1 MNKEFFQPRGLY
13 CLLMTW
19 DPELPDAPSTTIDLN
34 SFISKAVGGGGS
46 DTLGRL
52 RHKFKSSD
60 GKAYGNIFPEVAP
73 LVFPQIDQLA
83 SDKDAQKKFANLKRK
98 KEFVGGYLD
107 KRAQAKF
114 AAENPDSHLSQG
126 PKPTFSSR
134 YADPNHAASSGD
146 PLALIT
152 AGRFTMEKLN
162 DMRGRG
168 AGRSVD
174 QYQYQDQYQ
183 ERRDY
188 GSNPPA
194 PHGKP
199 FGLFDAINTI
209 RDLRSPQNGASRQDG
224 ASHGGPAVGVPVG
237 RGLDRS
243 AGGPEGTSNPIAKLL
258 KKKVLYLAIVNM
270 PSEDEMSRAREAL
283 RQAA

>member
-1 MNKEFFQPRGLY
+1 
-13 CLLMTW
+13 MTW
-19 DPELPDAPSTTIDLN
+19 NPELPDAPATTIDLN
-34 SFISKAVGGGGS
+34 SFISKAASGGGS

-83 SDKDAQKKFANLKRK
+83 SDQDAEKKFAKMKKK
-98 KEFVGGYLD
+98 KEFVAGYMD

-114 AAENPDSHLSQG
+114 VSYPLQIITGLHELTIVSSQAAEHPDSHLTQG
-126 PKPTFSSR
+126 PKPTFTSR

-152 AGRFTMEKLN
+152 GGHLTMNKLSS
-162 DMRGRG
+162 MKGRG
-168 AGRSVD
+168 TGGLTD
-174 QYQYQDQYQ
+174 QYQGRD
-183 ERRDY
+183 DY

-194 PHGKP
+194 PHGRP

-209 RDLRSPQNGASRQDG
+209 RDLRSPQNGAQHAGYAPYAAD
-224 ASHGGPAVGVPVG
+224 ASGG
-237 RGLDRS
+237 RGLDRLAARREDS
-243 AGGPEGTSNPIAKLL
+243 GSIGPLTPLAKLL
-258 KKKVLYLAIVNM
+258 KKV
-270 PSEDEMSRAREAL
+270 
-283 RQAA
+283 